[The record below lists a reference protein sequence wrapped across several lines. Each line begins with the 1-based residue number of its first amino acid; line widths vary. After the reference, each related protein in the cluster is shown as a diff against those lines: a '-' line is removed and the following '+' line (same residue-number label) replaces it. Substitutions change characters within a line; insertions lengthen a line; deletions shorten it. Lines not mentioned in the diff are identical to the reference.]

1 MEAASSRAPRAAR
14 RARNFRR
21 AFVAPERGRR
31 ELHST
36 FCGIGEDPQDL
47 NRVVVERREQAPARH
62 LEEVLSIY
70 TVVGQH
76 QRREALDEIVYFPI
90 FLEIEVQSLDLPQL
104 RREPPERVVAKL
116 P

>member
-1 MEAASSRAPRAAR
+1 MEAPSSGAPRAAR
-14 RARNFRR
+14 RARNLRW

-36 FCGIGEDPQDL
+36 LRRIREDPQYL
-47 NRVVVERREQAPARH
+47 NGVVVERREQAPARH

-76 QRREALDEIVYFPI
+76 QRREALDQIVDLAVL
-90 FLEIEVQSLDLPQL
+90 LEIEVQSLDLPQL
-104 RREPPERVVAKL
+104 RREPPERVVRKL